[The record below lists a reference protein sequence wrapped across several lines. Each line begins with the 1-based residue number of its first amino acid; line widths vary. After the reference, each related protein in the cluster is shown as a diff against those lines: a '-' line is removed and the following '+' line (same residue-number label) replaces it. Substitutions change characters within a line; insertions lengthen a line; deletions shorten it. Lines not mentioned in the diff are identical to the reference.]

1 MNLLLLKTAF
11 YSAWCPAIIVALL
24 NSTESYH
31 FEWEDQCSILPIS
44 NNNIRDQYKDIVLR

>member
-31 FEWEDQCSILPIS
+31 FEWKDQCSILPIS